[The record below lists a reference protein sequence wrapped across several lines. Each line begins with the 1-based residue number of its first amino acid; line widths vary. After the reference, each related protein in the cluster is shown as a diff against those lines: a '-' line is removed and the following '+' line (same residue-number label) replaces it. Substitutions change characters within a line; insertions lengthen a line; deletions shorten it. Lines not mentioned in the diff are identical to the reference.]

1 MTTVATNL
9 MIDLAATN
17 GCFKTNKERAYIYIS
32 KVLKTSLLHV
42 YERIEKAMSIDV
54 IMVDYLVD
62 KY

>member
-1 MTTVATNL
+1 MVVLRQT
-9 MIDLAATN
+9 
-17 GCFKTNKERAYIYIS
+17 KKEHTYIS